1 MAHDPEVSPP
11 RLYLVSPPLAAAAPF
26 DAALKAALAAGD
38 VACVLVRL
46 ATGDPGQR
54 KQVVRD
60 LAKIV
65 QDADAALLVE
75 NDVQLAARAGA
86 DGAHVSGS
94 GEPFEQALESL
105 KPERIVGVGG
115 LETRDEC
122 MGVGERDVD
131 YLMFGGPDD
140 PLPHAEALDRATWW
154 AEIFNVP
161 CVAFATS
168 LDEIDALA
176 AAHVEFVALG
186 DAVWNDA
193 RGPAAAVAEA
203 QKRCA
208 GALA

>member
-1 MAHDPEVSPP
+1 MAHDPEISPP
-11 RLYLVSPPLAAAAPF
+11 RLYLVSPPLAALAPF
-26 DAALKAALAAGD
+26 DATLKATLGAGD

-46 ATGDPGQR
+46 ATEDPGLR
-54 KQVVRD
+54 KQIVRD

-86 DGAHVSGS
+86 DGAHVSGA
-94 GEPFEQALESL
+94 GESFEQALDSL

-140 PLPHAEALDRATWW
+140 PLPHEEAIERATWW

-161 CVAFATS
+161 CVAFAAR
-168 LDEIDALA
+168 LEEIDALA

-193 RGPAAAVAEA
+193 RGPAVAVAEA